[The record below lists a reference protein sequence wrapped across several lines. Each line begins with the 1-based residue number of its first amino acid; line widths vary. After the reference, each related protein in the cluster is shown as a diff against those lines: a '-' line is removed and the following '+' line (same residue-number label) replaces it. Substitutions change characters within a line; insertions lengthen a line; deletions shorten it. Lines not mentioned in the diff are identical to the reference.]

1 MTTTVLNGFRFDYEG
16 QGVPVAIAPSTM
28 TVVTTEGFTARFRV
42 VGFAPGEPL
51 DVIIEPASGSLLQ
64 LRTSGSGITPAT
76 TVYLGTVE
84 WGANKQTQL
93 VVFNFWDG
101 RDETD
106 WEFSAV
112 IGGDPLPRFTGIE
125 SFTNWLL
132 TVRDIGPD
140 TGALRPG
147 VPFRLQDLDAFARS
161 TEDDVLIGN
170 PLFDDWS
177 EVPLSTGRGNDS
189 VVGTAQDEQF
199 LLGSGNDTGRGGAGA
214 DRILG
219 QDGNDLVMGG
229 FQADTLLGG
238 AGRDRIKGQ
247 AGDDILSGG
256 ADNDRLDGGFGNDR
270 LIGLGG
276 NDVLR
281 GAQGRDRLTGG
292 AGNDTLDGGTGDD
305 RMSGGAGADEFVYAT
320 GGGRDRIADFADDE
334 DVLRIAGRGDDSG
347 TVLSFATDTATG
359 VVFDFGNGDVLTV
372 LGVTRAELRDDLI
385 VL

>member
-270 LIGLGG
+270 LIGMGG
-276 NDVLR
+276 ADRLDGGRGADVLR
-281 GAQGRDRLTGG
+281 GGNGADTFVYLEFYGADRV
-292 AGNDTLDGGTGDD
+292 LDFQDDLDVLAIDDAAETVRFVLSRGTDI
-305 RMSGGAGADEFVYAT
+305 SGGV
-320 GGGRDRIADFADDE
+320 R
-334 DVLRIAGRGDDSG
+334 
-347 TVLSFATDTATG
+347 
-359 VVFDFGNGDVLTV
+359 FDFGDGDVLTV
-372 LGVTRAELRDDLI
+372 LGVTKAQIADDIILI
-385 VL
+385 